1 MWPDLAVD
9 PKSKGGREGEREEH
23 DEHEEHDELTH
34 AHQPDTIDTYPVAR
48 WTTPIESTRKRH
60 AVEFRAERLVREMNL
75 GVGER
80 VGSTRISHN
89 QIQSSN
95 KGSLDTK
102 GMKP

>member
-48 WTTPIESTRKRH
+48 WTTPIESPRKRPWQNS
-60 AVEFRAERLVREMNL
+60 RREI
-75 GVGER
+75 GVGEEELGEGER
-80 VGSTRISHN
+80 VTCTRISLNKIKVNN
-89 QIQSSN
+89 QGALITE
-95 KGSLDTK
+95 G
-102 GMKP
+102 

>member
-1 MWPDLAVD
+1 MTQE
-9 PKSKGGREGEREEH
+9 SKGEREGEAEEHEEREEH
-23 DEHEEHDELTH
+23 N

-80 VGSTRISHN
+80 LGNTRISHTKSN
-89 QIQSSN
+89 HPTWVALIQR
-95 KGSLDTK
+95 G
-102 GMKP
+102 

>member
-23 DEHEEHDELTH
+23 DEHEEHEELTH

-80 VGSTRISHN
+80 VGSTRISHTKSN
-89 QIQSSN
+89 HPTRVALIQR
-95 KGSLDTK
+95 G
-102 GMKP
+102 